1 VTEPTKV
8 ERVNRSSG
16 ARELDHRSDQVCA
29 LRFRRMGDWLGLA
42 LGVVSVAYGLG
53 VLITPGSLLAVFM
66 LGERDA
72 DRHGYRLNF
81 PRLFKWPLLGRMRR
95 IAWGLWLLMY
105 GGFLV
110 WGALSNPPNEVVQ
123 ASKILLVAFGVIA
136 CVVIC
141 RWVVSELK
149 RSRRA

>member
-1 VTEPTKV
+1 M
-8 ERVNRSSG
+8 S
-16 ARELDHRSDQVCA
+16 
-29 LRFRRMGDWLGLA
+29 DWLGLA

-53 VLITPGSLLAVFM
+53 VLITPGSLLAVLT
-66 LGERDA
+66 LGERET

-81 PRLFKWPLLGRMRR
+81 PRLLKWPLLGRMRR

-110 WGALSNPPNEVVQ
+110 WAALTSPPNEAVQ

-136 CVVIC
+136 SVVIW